1 MGAAAAVAA
10 AMLREGMAGPVLFPC
25 GEIRRDELPTRLR
38 QEGIEVD
45 EVVCYR
51 SIVAGE
57 EAAREAVRRAGILIV
72 ASPSVAE
79 LLARASAPTPRPSL
93 LAVGPTTAA
102 AARAAGWSP
111 AAVAEH
117 PDVDALVAE
126 VRIAPRRALDPMN
139 DLFLRACR
147 REPVERPPVWMM
159 RQAGRYLPEYR
170 AVRARADFLTMVH
183 TPELAARGDAAAGG
197 HPRRGCGHHLQR
209 HPRRARRRWAW
220 RSRWRKA
227 PDPGSTIRIGSPG
240 DLERLRDVDVERDLG
255 YVLEALRLTR
265 AELRGRVP
273 LIGFA
278 GAPWT
283 LMSYM
288 VEGAGTKTFTR
299 AKRFLV
305 EQPSSAHALLGR
317 LAATVGRF
325 LEAQVAAGAQ
335 AVQLF
340 DSWAAAL
347 GPRDFREF
355 ALPYLAEAVRAA
367 RNAGVP
373 VIAFAP
379 GAGWALEEIATATG
393 ADVIGVDWQTDAGRG
408 AAQARGHAGG
418 AAGQPGSHLAV
429 RPALRDRARTHAM
442 LEAFGGVGHIAN
454 LGHGILPDV
463 PVEHAAA
470 FVRRGAGVAA
480 AVSARLRSRR
490 CGEARSPRFTTTPHG
505 SSASWTAGERYE
517 RIAGSGPAVAAASPG
532 FWPTA
537 RCSRSA
543 ASIARWWRASC
554 QPRWRQRLGRTR
566 RRATSSS
573 HSSWRGSASWPIR
586 GIPRCRP
593 CISTSAPSRSP
604 APTARES
611 TPGSAGGPTS
621 PRPTLTPKTRSTF
634 IAP

>member
-1 MGAAAAVAA
+1 
-10 AMLREGMAGPVLFPC
+10 
-25 GEIRRDELPTRLR
+25 
-38 QEGIEVD
+38 
-45 EVVCYR
+45 
-51 SIVAGE
+51 
-57 EAAREAVRRAGILIV
+57 
-72 ASPSVAE
+72 
-79 LLARASAPTPRPSL
+79 
-93 LAVGPTTAA
+93 
-102 AARAAGWSP
+102 
-111 AAVAEH
+111 
-117 PDVDALVAE
+117 
-126 VRIAPRRALDPMN
+126 MN

-183 TPELAARGDAAAGG
+183 TPELAARVTLQPVDILGVDAAIIFSDILVVPAAMGMG
-197 HPRRGCGHHLQR
+197 LTVEEGTGPRFQ
-209 HPRRARRRWAW
+209 
-220 RSRWRKA
+220 
-227 PDPGSTIRIGSPG
+227 DPIGSPG

-288 VEGAGTKTFTR
+288 VEGAGTRTFTR

-305 EQPSSAHALLGR
+305 EQPNSAHALLGR

-355 ALPYLAEAVRAA
+355 ALPYLAETVRAA

-393 ADVIGVDWQTDAGRG
+393 ADVIGVDWQTDA
-408 AAQARGHAGG
+408 AEARRR
-418 AAGQPGSHLAV
+418 LATTPV
-429 RPALRDRARTHAM
+429 ALQGNLDPAWLYAPPSEVERRTHAM

-470 FVRRGAGVAA
+470 FVR
-480 AVSARLRSRR
+480 AVQAWR
-490 CGEARSPRFTTTPHG
+490 PR
-505 SSASWTAGERYE
+505 
-517 RIAGSGPAVAAASPG
+517 
-532 FWPTA
+532 
-537 RCSRSA
+537 
-543 ASIARWWRASC
+543 
-554 QPRWRQRLGRTR
+554 
-566 RRATSSS
+566 
-573 HSSWRGSASWPIR
+573 
-586 GIPRCRP
+586 
-593 CISTSAPSRSP
+593 
-604 APTARES
+604 
-611 TPGSAGGPTS
+611 
-621 PRPTLTPKTRSTF
+621 
-634 IAP
+634 

>member
-1 MGAAAAVAA
+1 
-10 AMLREGMAGPVLFPC
+10 
-25 GEIRRDELPTRLR
+25 
-38 QEGIEVD
+38 
-45 EVVCYR
+45 
-51 SIVAGE
+51 
-57 EAAREAVRRAGILIV
+57 
-72 ASPSVAE
+72 
-79 LLARASAPTPRPSL
+79 
-93 LAVGPTTAA
+93 
-102 AARAAGWSP
+102 
-111 AAVAEH
+111 
-117 PDVDALVAE
+117 
-126 VRIAPRRALDPMN
+126 MN

-183 TPELAARGDAAAGG
+183 TPELAARVTLQPVDILGVDAAIIFSDILVVPAAMGLG
-197 HPRRGCGHHLQR
+197 LTVEEGTGPRFQ
-209 HPRRARRRWAW
+209 
-220 RSRWRKA
+220 
-227 PDPGSTIRIGSPG
+227 DPIGSPG

-288 VEGAGTKTFTR
+288 VEGAGTRTFTR

-305 EQPSSAHALLGR
+305 EQPSAAHALLGR

-355 ALPYLAEAVRAA
+355 ALPYLAETVRAA

-393 ADVIGVDWQTDAGRG
+393 ADVIGVDWQTDA
-408 AAQARGHAGG
+408 AEARRR
-418 AAGQPGSHLAV
+418 LATTPV
-429 RPALRDRARTHAM
+429 ALQGNLDPAWLYAPPSEVERRTHAM

-470 FVRRGAGVAA
+470 FVR
-480 AVSARLRSRR
+480 AVQAWR
-490 CGEARSPRFTTTPHG
+490 PR
-505 SSASWTAGERYE
+505 
-517 RIAGSGPAVAAASPG
+517 
-532 FWPTA
+532 
-537 RCSRSA
+537 
-543 ASIARWWRASC
+543 
-554 QPRWRQRLGRTR
+554 
-566 RRATSSS
+566 
-573 HSSWRGSASWPIR
+573 
-586 GIPRCRP
+586 
-593 CISTSAPSRSP
+593 
-604 APTARES
+604 
-611 TPGSAGGPTS
+611 
-621 PRPTLTPKTRSTF
+621 
-634 IAP
+634 